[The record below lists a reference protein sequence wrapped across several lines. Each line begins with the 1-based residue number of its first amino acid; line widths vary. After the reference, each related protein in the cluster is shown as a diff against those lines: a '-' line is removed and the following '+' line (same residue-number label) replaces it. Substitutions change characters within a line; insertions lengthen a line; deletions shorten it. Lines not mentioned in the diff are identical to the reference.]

1 LGLFIF
7 YRLIKLRDDDQ
18 RLRLSIVS
26 FSSS

>member
-18 RLRLSIVS
+18 WLRLSIVS
-26 FSSS
+26 LSSS